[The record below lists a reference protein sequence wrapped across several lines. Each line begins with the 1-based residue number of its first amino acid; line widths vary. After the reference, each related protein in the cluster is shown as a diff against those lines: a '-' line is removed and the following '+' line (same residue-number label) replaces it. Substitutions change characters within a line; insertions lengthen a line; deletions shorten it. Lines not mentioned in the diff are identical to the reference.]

1 LSDFYT
7 KMINRY
13 DELLG
18 SFATKLRNIIS
29 EYQLLR
35 AENQLLRRRELQLQ
49 DELAATR
56 ARLEELKKQN
66 DHLVLANQLG
76 GSGEDRESARQ
87 QLEKMVREI
96 DQCLALL
103 NK

>member
-1 LSDFYT
+1 
-7 KMINRY
+7 MINRY
-13 DELLG
+13 EELLG
-18 SFATKLRNIIS
+18 SFATKLRNLIS

-49 DELAATR
+49 EELAAMRTS
-56 ARLEELKKQN
+56 LEELKKHN
-66 DHLVLANQLG
+66 DHLKLANQLS
-76 GSGEDRESARQ
+76 GSGEDRESAKQ

>member
-1 LSDFYT
+1 MT
-7 KMINRY
+7 NRY
-13 DELLG
+13 EELLG
-18 SFATKLRNIIS
+18 SFATKLRNLIS

-49 DELAATR
+49 EELTATR
-56 ARLEELKKQN
+56 AKLEELKKQN
-66 DHLVLANQLG
+66 DHLLLANQLG
-76 GSGEDRESARQ
+76 GSGEDRNTAKQ

-96 DQCLALL
+96 DQCLTLL